1 MLLNSWLKPFRNLRQ
16 TQSRV
21 DHSRRKTRRSKSN
34 NAVHRPAEVLESR
47 QLLTTF
53 TVNSL
58 LDTGDAL
65 PGDGVADDGNGN
77 VTLRA
82 AIEEANALG
91 GANTIEFSAVDATG
105 AVNFHDATPDI
116 IALSGTQ
123 LDISSDITLSG
134 PGADLL
140 TVSGNNASRI
150 FEITNGNHDVTFDS
164 LTIADGNS
172 GGGAAIRNPTSAG
185 IVTIRDSVI
194 SGNTSTGAEGS
205 INTRVNSTLRVI
217 NSTFDNNRVVGG
229 QGGAIFAFRAD
240 VTVTGSTFSNNN
252 ASSAG
257 GAIVLRGSTI
267 AIANSTFSGNR
278 SGISGGALFGDSAST
293 ASLTNSTFTG
303 NRAFTAGGAVSGLG
317 TLTIYNSIVAGNT
330 VRSNDDNIEDPGT
343 AVNSLI
349 GGDVSTIL
357 DTQLADNGGPT
368 LTHTLIAG
376 SPGINAG
383 DDSLAVDTDGNA
395 LTTDQRGEDRFVG
408 TVDIGAFEF
417 REAASLAVTTDQDVV
432 DAADGVTSLR
442 EAITFANSNPNF
454 SEITFGDGSGLPGGT
469 DFTDGT
475 ADIITLNGSQLIAD
489 SELTVTGPGAD
500 LLTVSGGGQSRV
512 FRVTAGSSDVSI
524 ESLSIADGQ
533 AQNGGAISNLSPLT
547 LRNVVL
553 SDNSADFRG
562 GAIRAE
568 SLLTV
573 FDSTF
578 SNNQAETGGAI
589 FTEQTSIGINRTTLS
604 GNTATEL
611 GGAIFGSGGNF
622 NNPIRISNS
631 TLSGNSSTN
640 AGGGAIANND
650 SNRIEIVNS
659 TLTGNSALG
668 RGQAIR
674 NRGNMF
680 IDNSIVAGNGA
691 VISTDDIFRL
701 GISPVTRRSSIVGG
715 DISTILDTN
724 LADNGGPTLTHALIP
739 GSPAVNAGDDLLA
752 VDTDGNALTTDQRGE
767 GRFLGTVDIGALEV
781 ENLAPIANAGG
792 AYTVDEGSD
801 VTLDGSGSSDPNDA
815 IVDYEWDFNY
825 DGTTFDVDATG
836 ATPDFTGIDDGTVSV
851 ALRVKDSF
859 GAESEIVTTTV
870 EVSNVDP
877 AISGLTTDSAKLE
890 SKSDDGVVTLNGS
903 VTDAGSIDT
912 HEVVVDWGDGTVE
925 TVVAASDLNA
935 LPDFSGTQHTYAA
948 GGIYTVTV
956 TVTDDDGGTVSQ
968 TTSAVVQGVGLV
980 DGVLYIIG
988 TNGDDSV
995 SLKEGHHGT
1004 QLKVRAKFDGGPTQN
1019 SYFDIAD
1026 IDRIE
1031 MHLCDGDDYASL
1043 THSHWWHQHSVD
1055 IPATIYGGDGNDVL
1069 KGGSQADVID
1079 GGDGNDCLHG
1089 NSGDDTIHGGNGHDW
1104 IDGDGGN
1111 DIVYAG
1117 AGNDQVWGGSGEDI
1131 LLGQSGNDW
1140 LFGGWHRD
1148 IIIAGE
1154 GADRLFGQSYDD
1166 VLITGDT
1173 NWDNDES
1180 ALKTMRDLWT
1190 GSGSAWNRAQAI
1202 QDEGLEVFHDDD
1214 VDKAWGGWGLD
1225 WMLFDSEK
1233 DRVFC

>member
-1 MLLNSWLKPFRNLRQ
+1 MLLNSWLKSFRNLCE

-21 DHSRRKTRRSKSN
+21 GHFRRKTRRNLSSN
-34 NAVHRPAEVLESR
+34 AGNRSAEVLENR

-53 TVNSL
+53 TVNSTD
-58 LDTGDAL
+58 DTPDAN
-65 PGDGVADDGNGN
+65 PGDGIAADVDGN
-77 VTLRA
+77 VSLRA
-82 AIEEANALG
+82 AMQEANAFP
-91 GANTIEFSAVDATG
+91 GADTIDFNDGSG
-105 AVNFHDATPDI
+105 PGVNFYDATPD
-116 IALSGTQ
+116 
-123 LDISSDITLSG
+123 
-134 PGADLL
+134 
-140 TVSGNNASRI
+140 
-150 FEITNGNHDVTFDS
+150 
-164 LTIADGNS
+164 
-172 GGGAAIRNPTSAG
+172 
-185 IVTIRDSVI
+185 
-194 SGNTSTGAEGS
+194 
-205 INTRVNSTLRVI
+205 
-217 NSTFDNNRVVGG
+217 
-229 QGGAIFAFRAD
+229 
-240 VTVTGSTFSNNN
+240 
-252 ASSAG
+252 
-257 GAIVLRGSTI
+257 VL
-267 AIANSTFSGNR
+267 
-278 SGISGGALFGDSAST
+278 
-293 ASLTNSTFTG
+293 
-303 NRAFTAGGAVSGLG
+303 
-317 TLTIYNSIVAGNT
+317 
-330 VRSNDDNIEDPGT
+330 
-343 AVNSLI
+343 
-349 GGDVSTIL
+349 
-357 DTQLADNGGPT
+357 
-368 LTHTLIAG
+368 
-376 SPGINAG
+376 
-383 DDSLAVDTDGNA
+383 
-395 LTTDQRGEDRFVG
+395 
-408 TVDIGAFEF
+408 
-417 REAASLAVTTDQDVV
+417 
-432 DAADGVTSLR
+432 
-442 EAITFANSNPNF
+442 
-454 SEITFGDGSGLPGGT
+454 
-469 DFTDGT
+469 
-475 ADIITLNGSQLIAD
+475 TLNGSQLVAN
-489 SELTVTGPGAD
+489 SELTITGPGAD

-512 FRVTAGSSDVSI
+512 FRVTAGLSDVSI

-578 SNNQAETGGAI
+578 SNNQAEIGGAI

-715 DISTILDTN
+715 DVSTIIDTN
-724 LADNGGPTLTHALIP
+724 LADNGGPTLTHALLP
-739 GSPAVNAGDDLLA
+739 GSSAANAGNDGLA
-752 VDTDGNALTTDQRGE
+752 VDSSGNTLTTDQRGE
-767 GRFLGTVDIGALEV
+767 NRFFGTVDIGAFEAGELPGLVVTTSQDVVDSQDGLTSLREALAFANSDPDASTITFGDGSSLPGGTNFEDATPDVITLAGTELDVSTDVTFAAPGADLLTVSGANASRVFDVNGGDVTFSGLTISNGRTTKDTHIPANRPGAGIRVASGATVSANGISVRNNHAAGPNSEGTNNLIAGGIWNAGNLTLRDSVVTGNTARSAGGGIWNSGSLTV
-781 ENLAPIANAGG
+781 ENSTIHQNQARGNNSGGGIRNTGIVNILNSTVTGNIADFGGGIWNDGSLDLTNTIVAGNRSPNQDDIRGIAAGTNNLIGDAANAGG
-792 AYTVDEGSD
+792 LVDGVDGNIVGVDWKTVLENAGSTPTLANNGGPTGTVALLRGSVAIDAGDDVAAAALPTDQRGENRFFGTVDIGAYEVQNEVPTADPAGPYSVDEGSD
-801 VTLDGSGSSDPNDA
+801 VTLDGSASSDLNDSIA
-815 IVDYEWDFNY
+815 NYEWDFNY
-825 DGTTFDVDATG
+825 NGTTFDVDATG

-851 ALRVKDSF
+851 ALRVRDSF

-877 AISGLTTDSAKLE
+877 AISGLTTDSATLE
-890 SKSDDGVVTLNGS
+890 SKSDDSVVTLNGS
-903 VTDAGSIDT
+903 VTDAGSVDT

-925 TVVAASDLNA
+925 TIVAASDLNA
-935 LPDFSGTQHTYAA
+935 SPEFSGTQHTYAA
-948 GGIYTVTV
+948 GGIYAVTV

-968 TTSAVVQGVGLV
+968 TTSTVVQGVGLV

-995 SLKEGHHGT
+995 SLKERHHGT

-1019 SYFDIAD
+1019 TYFNIAD

-1031 MHLCDGDDYASL
+1031 MQLCDGDDYASL

-1117 AGNDQVWGGSGEDI
+1117 AGNDSVWGGSGEDI

-1140 LFGGWHRD
+1140 LFGGWQRD

-1173 NWDNDES
+1173 NWDSDES

-1190 GSGSAWNRAQAI
+1190 DSDSAWNRAQAI